1 MGLANEHEMGS
12 ASVMFCY
19 TFNSNKTGAA
29 MSWNVGYQ
37 NSIILGKVPVFYCL
51 MKKFKSQN
59 SLKKEPFFPSLW
71 GYWITLTIYFKID
84 PGFLSE
90 SPATLLLG
98 IILFFLLSSL
108 ISKSFDKL

>member
-37 NSIILGKVPVFYCL
+37 NSIILGMLLNKMSIVFKNY
-51 MKKFKSQN
+51 KQKFHQIN
-59 SLKKEPFFPSLW
+59 YLDTNF
-71 GYWITLTIYFKID
+71 
-84 PGFLSE
+84 
-90 SPATLLLG
+90 
-98 IILFFLLSSL
+98 
-108 ISKSFDKL
+108 